1 MTAGQTGF
9 RRFFPL
15 LGILLLAIGLIVF
28 FAQVHPFASSLAD
41 RLAASA
47 DELGGVVPAGILA
60 ANHAA
65 QAWAFDRANVLS
77 ALRNMLVSCWP
88 VILIL
93 IGAALLGNALAAKS
107 AVATSAG
114 GNR

>member
-1 MTAGQTGF
+1 MSAGQTGV

-15 LGILLLAIGLIVF
+15 FGLLFLAIGLIVF
-28 FAQVHPFASSLAD
+28 FAEIHPVASSLTD
-41 RLAASA
+41 RLASSA
-47 DELGGVVPAGILA
+47 DELGGLLPAVFLT

-77 ALRNMLVSCWP
+77 ALRDMLLSCWP
-88 VILIL
+88 VILVL
-93 IGAALLGNALAAKS
+93 FGAALLSNALAPKN

-114 GNR
+114 GDR

>member
-15 LGILLLAIGLIVF
+15 FGMLFLAIGLIVF
-28 FAQVHPFASSLAD
+28 FAQVHPFASNLSD

-47 DELGGVVPAGILA
+47 DELGGFLPAAFLT

-77 ALRNMLVSCWP
+77 ALRDMLLSCWP
-88 VILIL
+88 VILVL
-93 IGAALLGNALAAKS
+93 FGAALLSNALAPKN

-114 GNR
+114 GNH